1 LVIFNAEQQSHRE
14 YYEFQD
20 LWQEGLAAEVL
31 LQERHTATSLYSF
44 IYHASVPKKE
54 NTSPVQGKSLQ

>member
-1 LVIFNAEQQSHRE
+1 MLSSRATGNIMSSKISGRR
-14 YYEFQD
+14 D
-20 LWQEGLAAEVL
+20 SAAEVL

-54 NTSPVQGKSLQ
+54 NTSPVQGKLLQ